1 MPEPL
6 PSSSFSLRHEFTLY
20 RLPNCMTAP
29 IITPMGFQYA
39 NFEIIN
45 IMSAHLLS
53 FDYLIAPSNGPALCF
68 TFLIQVRETVLVI
81 GRNNKIKS

>member
-68 TFLIQVRETVLVI
+68 TFFTS
-81 GRNNKIKS
+81 GKRNSAGHWKEQ